1 MNKDLVFLLSELKE
15 KEALR
20 VTEERLAAGED
31 PLAVFDEARKAM
43 QIVGQRFAE
52 GKYFIPELIY
62 SGKILEAV
70 SELVKPRLTRSPQAQ
85 TLGRFVLGTVA
96 GDLHDI
102 GKNLVGFM
110 LDINGFEVHDLG
122 VDVPPQTFVD
132 KIKEVRPRIVGL
144 SGFLTSV
151 YQALRDTVE
160 AVRAAGLRD
169 QVKIMIG
176 GGVMDDKIREFCG
189 ADAYRSDAMAAV
201 ALAKEWIG
209 AAR

>member
-1 MNKDLVFLLSELKE
+1 LSKDLVFLLSELKE
-15 KEALR
+15 NEALR
-20 VTEERLAAGED
+20 ATEERLAAGED

-70 SELVKPRLTRSPQAQ
+70 SELVKPRLTRSPQSQ
-85 TLGRFVLGTVA
+85 SLGRFVLGTVA

-132 KIKEVRPRIVGL
+132 KIKEVRPRVVGL

-151 YQALRDTVE
+151 YQAMQDTVE
-160 AVRAAGLRD
+160 AVKAAGLRD

-176 GGVMDDKIREFCG
+176 GGVMDDKVREFCG
-189 ADAYRSDAMAAV
+189 ADAYRPDAMAAV

>member
-1 MNKDLVFLLSELKE
+1 
-15 KEALR
+15 
-20 VTEERLAAGED
+20 
-31 PLAVFDEARKAM
+31 
-43 QIVGQRFAE
+43 
-52 GKYFIPELIY
+52 
-62 SGKILEAV
+62 
-70 SELVKPRLTRSPQAQ
+70 LTRSPQAQ

>member
-1 MNKDLVFLLSELKE
+1 MSQDLVFLLSELKE

-20 VTEERLAAGED
+20 ATEERLAAGED

-70 SELVKPRLTRSPQAQ
+70 SELIKPRLARGPQSQA
-85 TLGRFVLGTVA
+85 LGRFVLGTVA

-122 VDVPPQTFVD
+122 VDVSPQTFVD
-132 KIKEVRPRIVGL
+132 KIKEVRPQIVGL

-151 YQALRDTVE
+151 YQAMQDTVE
-160 AVRAAGLRD
+160 AVKAAGLRD

-176 GGVMDDKIREFCG
+176 GGVMDDKVREFCG
-189 ADAYRSDAMAAV
+189 ADAYRPDAMAAV
-201 ALAKEWIG
+201 ALAKEWMG
-209 AAR
+209 AA